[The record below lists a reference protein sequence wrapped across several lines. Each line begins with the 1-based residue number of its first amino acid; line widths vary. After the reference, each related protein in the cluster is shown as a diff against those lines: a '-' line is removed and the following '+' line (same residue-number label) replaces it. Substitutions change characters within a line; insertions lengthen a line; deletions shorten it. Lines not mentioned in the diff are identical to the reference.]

1 MKGRVYSRTK
11 PIPEV
16 GRSFRTTRC
25 QGAPRSVLTWSR
37 QLIAHTPPS
46 PLRFA
51 HCALHTA
58 HCTLHTAHCKP
69 HCTLHISPLPLLAGS
84 SSPQPQAQTVLLS
97 VLLLAITRALPAPF
111 IFGGLVDFSELKFD
125 HEGAHKSWKMCLH
138 VPTKSS

>member
-11 PIPEV
+11 PIPED
-16 GRSFRTTRC
+16 GSSFRTTRC

-46 PLRFA
+46 TLCFA

-58 HCTLHTAHCKP
+58 PCTLQTTLHTAHS
-69 HCTLHISPLPLLAGS
+69 TLATASWIIFTTATSTNSAAVGFITGNNTCIACPL
-84 SSPQPQAQTVLLS
+84 
-97 VLLLAITRALPAPF
+97 F
-111 IFGGLVDFSELKFD
+111 FGGLVDFSELKFD